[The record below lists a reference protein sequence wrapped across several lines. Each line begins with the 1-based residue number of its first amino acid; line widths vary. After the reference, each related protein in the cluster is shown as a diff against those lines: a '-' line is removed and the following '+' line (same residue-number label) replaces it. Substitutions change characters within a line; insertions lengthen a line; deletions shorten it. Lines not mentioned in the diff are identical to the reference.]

1 MENLVVPFMSNDEP
15 DDNPQIKEVLKA
27 LNHTKRRD
35 ILVYLKDLERAT
47 AFSELMDYLSI
58 DSKTSGQFSYHLK
71 LLLKAQLIE
80 KEGEKYKISALGI
93 KACSMLDMV
102 DISEKQDSVVQK
114 IASSYKSITPLD
126 QVLISF
132 LAFALIS
139 FFVPF
144 TYVLQDN
151 TLVSILITPIIIG
164 FIIFLLLLYYSYLK
178 LKYIP
183 SILVLLSIIW
193 VIFLQSDQIK
203 TAIMYLISIFGI
215 VFIYQ
220 SLISTN
226 SSINHFGYLI
236 FGILLLLIS
245 IIIAFYIIYKEYW
258 KKEVNQ

>member
-1 MENLVVPFMSNDEP
+1 MSKDEP

-27 LNHTKRRD
+27 LNHTRRRD
-35 ILVYLKDLERAT
+35 ILVYLKDLERST
-47 AFSELMDYLSI
+47 TFSELMDYLII

-71 LLLKAQLIE
+71 LLVTAQLII
-80 KEGEKYKISALGI
+80 KENDKYKISPLGI

-102 DISEKQDSVVQK
+102 DLSEKQDSVVQK
-114 IASSYKSITPLD
+114 IANSYKNITPLD

-132 LAFALIS
+132 LAFTLIS

-144 TYVLQDN
+144 TYVLHDN
-151 TLVSILITPIIIG
+151 TLLSVLIVPIIMG
-164 FIIFLLLLYYSYLK
+164 FVFFVLLLYYSFIK

-226 SSINHFGYLI
+226 SSINHFMYLI
-236 FGILLLLIS
+236 SGILLLLTS
-245 IIIAFYIIYKEYW
+245 IIIAIYIIYREYW
-258 KKEVNQ
+258 KKEVKQ